1 MIRKRMHRET
11 DLQGTERTTSLAD
24 RTTSLADRAIRH
36 RLQDLLQKG
45 LVATEEM
52 TDLLPAQIRIT
63 VQDRENLYR
72 SVRDISLNL
81 QGYTLAK
88 ETSCVGTV
96 LHIGGHTT
104 TTITV
109 TGSEF
114 CLQMY

>member
-45 LVATEEM
+45 LVATEGM

-96 LHIGGHTT
+96 LPTGGRII
-104 TTITV
+104 TTITD
-109 TGSEF
+109 TESGCF
-114 CLQMY
+114 LQMF